1 MEPYQTNPKWIL
13 RNRLSI
19 HPTLEEAT
27 EAVGFVPEKIS
38 AGIGRFGVHFA
49 PSVLGKA
56 MGMELLAIDTG
67 AVRVVILPDRGM
79 GIWKCEVDGIEFGWH
94 SPVDGPVHPS
104 LVPTQDSSGIG
115 WLEGF
120 DELLVRCGL
129 QSNGAP
135 EFHPNG
141 TVKYPLHGR
150 IANLPATYLEVSVD
164 VENGILD
171 VVGTV
176 KESRFLVYSLELQ
189 TRYRFRVGSPVIE
202 VVDTVTNP
210 LTSPTQMQM
219 LYHINIG
226 QPVVQA
232 GSSVHAAFKT
242 LCPRDARAAEE
253 IDGWDRCNGPTPG
266 YAEQVYFMS
275 SVCDS
280 TKWSESLLASE
291 DRTKGLAVHF
301 DTRTLPYLNL
311 WKNTA
316 AMEDGY
322 VVGLE
327 PATNFPNPRSFEEK
341 QKRIVSLAGGESRVF
356 RLKLQPM
363 VNAHD
368 VQQSIDRIGQLQPN
382 NAEVHRSPWKDWCSS
397 V

>member
-1 MEPYQTNPKWIL
+1 
-13 RNRLSI
+13 
-19 HPTLEEAT
+19 
-27 EAVGFVPEKIS
+27 
-38 AGIGRFGVHFA
+38 
-49 PSVLGKA
+49 
-56 MGMELLAIDTG
+56 MELLAIDTG

-150 IANLPATYLEVSVD
+150 IANLPATYLDVSVD

-189 TRYRFRVGSPVIE
+189 TRYRFRVGSSVIE

-210 LTSPTQMQM
+210 LTSSTQMQM
-219 LYHINIG
+219 LYHINVG

-232 GSSVHAAFKT
+232 GTSVHAAFKT
-242 LCPRDARAAEE
+242 LCPRDARAADG

-266 YAEQVYFMS
+266 YAEQVYFMGS
-275 SVCDS
+275 ACDS

-327 PATNFPNPRSFEEK
+327 PATNFPNPRGFEEK
-341 QKRIVSLAGGESRVF
+341 QKRVVSLAGGESRVF

-363 VNAHD
+363 VNAQD

-382 NAEVHRSPWKDWCSS
+382 NAEVHRTPLKDWCNT
-397 V
+397 